1 MQQKIKVTGR
11 NSDCRMLSI
20 LFLFL
25 LYFVHVRWTHFITGI
40 LQCYKSVN

>member
-1 MQQKIKVTGR
+1 MQEKIEETGR

-25 LYFVHVRWTHFITGI
+25 LYFVRVRWKHFIAGI
-40 LQCYKSVN
+40 L